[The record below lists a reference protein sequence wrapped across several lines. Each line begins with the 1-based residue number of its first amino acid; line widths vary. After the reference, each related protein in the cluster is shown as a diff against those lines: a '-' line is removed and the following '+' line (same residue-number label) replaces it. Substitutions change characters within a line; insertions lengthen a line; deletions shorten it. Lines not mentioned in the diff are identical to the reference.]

1 MMRSSGSSARETRGF
16 AVRIIGGLAKGR
28 RLKAPHGLVTRPM
41 TDRVREALFSSIA
54 DLTPGADVLDLYAG
68 TGSLGLEALS
78 RGASSA
84 VFVERHPGALR
95 SLRENVNAV
104 GLGGCI
110 APMDVSRFLARRRD
124 RIEQTNREL
133 YDLAFVDPP
142 YLDTVASVE
151 RIMRLLGPF
160 LQTSATVIVH
170 RRTGE
175 NMPDAPGFCPEG
187 SRIYGTTCIW
197 RYSRVPIVQD

>member
-1 MMRSSGSSARETRGF
+1 M
-16 AVRIIGGLAKGR
+16 RIIGGLAKGR

-54 DLTPGADVLDLYAG
+54 DLVPGADVLDLYAG

-84 VFVERHPGALR
+84 MFVERHPGALR
-95 SLRENVNAV
+95 SLRENMNAV

-110 APMDVSRFLARRRD
+110 APVDVSRFLARRKD
-124 RIEQTNREL
+124 RVKQTNRER

-142 YLDTVASVE
+142 YPDSLASVE
-151 RIMRLLGPF
+151 GIMRLLGPV
-160 LQTSATVIVH
+160 TRIPATVIVH
-170 RRTGE
+170 RRVGE
-175 NMPDAPGFCPEG
+175 NMPNAPGFYPEG

-197 RYSRVPIVQD
+197 RFSRVPIVQD